1 MINEALPRYVGKCAY
16 KNGAIFM
23 EEFGSRCQSEN
34 AAAFLF
40 EHCKPICEK
49 NAVEILASLC

>member
-1 MINEALPRYVGKCAY
+1 MKSLRGMSANVPIKTEGV
-16 KNGAIFM
+16 FM
-23 EEFGSRCQSEN
+23 DEFGKRCPSEN